1 MFKDID
7 HEKNTFI
14 IENNKL
20 TFIGPID
27 IAIFVA

>member
-14 IENNKL
+14 IESNKL

>member
-1 MFKDID
+1 MFKDTD
-7 HEKNTFI
+7 QEKNTYI
-14 IENNKL
+14 IEINKL